1 MTVTIILIIA
11 ISVAAAIGAVIG
23 IFKKAT
29 GLSFW
34 GAIVLLSAAVALLVA
49 KFVPNDS
56 GAYAWLMLGITIGAV
71 VLFICLFGGL
81 KKFLEKRIKN
91 AREYSHY
98 KNKDK
103 VDESEAY
110 ILDAVDSN
118 NKRKYRKLRR
128 KRRKIKDSSGA
139 WGVIN
144 RILGFIA
151 GGLDWLV
158 AVGSIFCI
166 ALIFVEV
173 CGIGVIQ
180 DNAIVQ
186 ELLTSSAWVNIG
198 SKLAIDILIIGTI
211 VIAIRSGFNRG
222 IFRLITPIVV
232 IAMLAGF
239 GYSSWA
245 IASSSACAGI
255 VSSMQNGMLS
265 QITSMNAD
273 ISAVVAK
280 VIICAIL
287 FLLSLVLVIITGVY
301 LPKLLDK
308 FRDNDAFY
316 VIDGVLGAVVSTAF
330 LVAVFVALGGIA
342 YTLSDLAFMSKFNSY
357 EAQSAF
363 ANCFYQFNPLASV
376 FAGLPIRSWF
386 GS

>member
-1 MTVTIILIIA
+1 MTVTIISIIA

-34 GAIVLLSAAVALLVA
+34 GAIVLLSAVVALLVA
-49 KFVPNDS
+49 KFVPTEN
-56 GAYAWLMLGITIGAV
+56 GIYAWLMLGVTVGAI
-71 VLFICLFGGL
+71 VLFICFFGWL

-110 ILDAVDSN
+110 ILNAVDGK
-118 NKRKYRKLRR
+118 NKKQYRKLRR

-144 RILGFIA
+144 RLLGFIA

-158 AVGSIFCI
+158 AVGSICCI

-186 ELLTSSAWVNIG
+186 ELLTSSGWVNLG
-198 SKLAIDILIIGTI
+198 SKFAIDILIIGTL

-222 IFRLITPIVV
+222 IFHLITPIVV

-245 IASSSACAGI
+245 IASSSVCEGI
-255 VSSMQNGMLS
+255 V
-265 QITSMNAD
+265 TSLKDGLLVQLTSINAD
-273 ISAVVAK
+273 LSAIVAK
-280 VIICAIL
+280 VIITGVI
-287 FLLSLVLVIITGVY
+287 FLLSLILVIITGIY

-316 VIDGVLGAVVSTAF
+316 VLDGVLGAVFSLA
-330 LVAVFVALGGIA
+330 LLLAVYVALGGIA
-342 YTLSDLAFMSKFNSY
+342 YTLNDLAFMSKFNSY

-363 ANCFYQFNPLASV
+363 ANCFYAFNPLASV
-376 FAGLPIRSWF
+376 FANVPIRFWF
-386 GS
+386 TY

>member
-1 MTVTIILIIA
+1 MTVTIISIIA
-11 ISVAAAIGAVIG
+11 ISVAAAMGAIIG

-49 KFVPNDS
+49 KFVPKEN
-56 GAYAWLMLGITIGAV
+56 GIYAWLMLGVTVGAI
-71 VLFICLFGGL
+71 VLFICFFGWL

-91 AREYSHY
+91 AQEYSHY

-103 VDESEAY
+103 VDENEAY
-110 ILDAVDSN
+110 ILNAVDAK
-118 NKRKYRKLRR
+118 NKKQYRKLRR
-128 KRRKIKDSSGA
+128 KRRKIKESSGA

-144 RILGFIA
+144 RLLGFIA

-158 AVGSIFCI
+158 AVGSICCI

-186 ELLTSSAWVNIG
+186 ELLSSSAWVNLG
-198 SKLAIDILIIGTI
+198 SKFAIDILIIGTL
-211 VIAIRSGFNRG
+211 VIAIRSAFKRG
-222 IFRLITPIVV
+222 IFHYITPIVV

-245 IASSSACAGI
+245 IASSSVCAGI
-255 VSSMQNGMLS
+255 VTSLQDGLLV
-265 QITSMNAD
+265 QLTSMNAD
-273 ISAVVAK
+273 ISAIVAK
-280 VIICAIL
+280 VIITGVI
-287 FLLSLVLVIITGVY
+287 FLLSLILVIITGIY
-301 LPKLLDK
+301 LPKLLNK

-316 VIDGVLGAVVSTAF
+316 VLDGVLGAVFSLALL
-330 LVAVFVALGGIA
+330 LVIYVALGGVA
-342 YTLSDLAFMSKFNSY
+342 YTLSDLEFMSKFSSY

-363 ANCFYQFNPLASV
+363 ANCFYAFNPLASV
-376 FAGLPIRSWF
+376 FVNVPIRFWF
-386 GS
+386 TY